1 MSSIPSGTKFSL
13 FLPQQVESCL
23 DRCCFVWHQFLRFSK
38 ETGRRE
44 ARNDRGQLRK
54 TPVSEV
60 QFKAALP
67 STRAARRE
75 RLRDEKQARP
85 GRANSRPC
93 RGRHVAPA
101 TPGRGCPMGPWPV
114 ARYVSL
120 LRGCDSGRRIL
131 LPVPAVAVTER
142 HFPRTFP

>member
-23 DRCCFVWHQFLRFSK
+23 GRCCFVWHQFLRFSK

-44 ARNDRGQLRK
+44 ARNRGQLRK

-67 STRAARRE
+67 STRAARPAGATARRE
-75 RLRDEKQARP
+75 TSP
-85 GRANSRPC
+85 SRP
-93 RGRHVAPA
+93 RELASLSRASRRTSNSWSRVSHG
-101 TPGRGCPMGPWPV
+101 PV
-114 ARYVSL
+114 ARGP
-120 LRGCDSGRRIL
+120 LRQFAPRLRLGEKNPAARARRGGY
-131 LPVPAVAVTER
+131 
-142 HFPRTFP
+142 